1 MGDELQSEAAAIS
14 EFRTNTNKSILRD
27 ILLGDLVEL
36 LADGKFFNR
45 NDGQYERYGGYV
57 SLITKNTI
65 GVSAT
70 NPENRVHG
78 YTGTGVVGGFNRRQQ
93 EVIEIDTY
101 LIKKYRV
108 L

>member
-1 MGDELQSEAAAIS
+1 MEPEISLEGSETPEYID
-14 EFRTNTNKSILRD
+14 NTNNSILRD
-27 ILLGDLVEL
+27 IHLGDLVEL